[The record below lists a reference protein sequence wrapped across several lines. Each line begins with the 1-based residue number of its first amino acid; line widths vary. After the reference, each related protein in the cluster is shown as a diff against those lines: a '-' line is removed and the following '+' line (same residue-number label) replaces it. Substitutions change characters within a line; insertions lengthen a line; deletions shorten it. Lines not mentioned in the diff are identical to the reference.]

1 MGQATVASLAQ
12 RSLVTLVEYDKDL
25 CVTLQKV
32 LSVDRHREL
41 NFVFFKTGDLSYTPE
56 AVCNTPGLEDF
67 GP

>member
-1 MGQATVASLAQ
+1 MVAQEDLDSDGGDVGQAMVASLAQ

-41 NFVFFKTGDLSYTPE
+41 NFVFF
-56 AVCNTPGLEDF
+56 
-67 GP
+67 